1 MLALAKALIRRPKL
15 LVLDEPS
22 IGLAPTI
29 VEDMQRMVADIC
41 HDGISVIVAEQNV
54 WWVAPLAQRAY
65 LLESG
70 RFIAEGAPEDII
82 HRERI
87 LENFLGETDTDD
99 PPPEISAALAEA
111 ADTETLSALRGFDD
125 R

>member
-1 MLALAKALIRRPKL
+1 MLALAKALLRRPQL

-29 VEDMQRMVADIC
+29 LEELQRMVGDIRAE
-41 HDGISVIVAEQNV
+41 GIAMIVAEQNV
-54 WWVAPLAQRAY
+54 WWIAPLAERAY

-70 RFIAEGAPEDII
+70 RIIASGPPEEII

-87 LENFLGETDTDD
+87 LESFLGEAGGDAGA
-99 PPPEISAALAEA
+99 EQSAAPVQVASGIKA
-111 ADTETLSALRGFDD
+111 
-125 R
+125 